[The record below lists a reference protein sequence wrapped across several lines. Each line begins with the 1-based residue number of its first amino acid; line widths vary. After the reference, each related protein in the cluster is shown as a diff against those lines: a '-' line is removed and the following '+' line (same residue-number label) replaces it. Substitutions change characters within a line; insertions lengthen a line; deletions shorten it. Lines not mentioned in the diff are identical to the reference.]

1 MYVLFLP
8 VANIDKT
15 ETKVIIKGY
24 NIDIHAEIMIII
36 DKTTLFTCWA
46 ISALSFIAITAKH
59 VVL

>member
-8 VANIDKT
+8 VANIDNT

-24 NIDIHAEIMIII
+24 IDIHAEIMIII

-46 ISALSFIAITAKH
+46 VSALSFIAITAKH